1 MKILI
6 FLRSLLFALLFATL
20 IVQGMFIALGVN
32 LENIWKMPIIVLIVI
47 LSIPMYFVVH
57 RKIFKQI
64 KSK

>member
-6 FLRSLLFALLFATL
+6 FFRSLAFALLFATL
-20 IVQGMFIALGVN
+20 IVQGIFIAFGVN
-32 LENIWKMPIIVLIVI
+32 LENIWKMPIIVLIII

-64 KSK
+64 RTK